1 MISLEVVQPS
11 KRENLTTT
19 RRAEKN
25 HNVMQPVASLVL
37 ATLKAYGC
45 NYYVGAQ

>member
-1 MISLEVVQPS
+1 MSLIVVQPS
-11 KRENLTTT
+11 KRENLTKT
-19 RRAEKN
+19 RRVDKN